1 MQIGAIYDGERCRFT
16 VWAPERS
23 QVELEL
29 VSPKAKRLPLQPNER
44 GYWQTDVKDLPANSQ
59 YYYRI
64 DGGDGRPD
72 PASRFQPEGVH
83 GPSQVVDH
91 SQYDWQDG
99 DWQGIALQDYI
110 IYELHVGAFTPEGS
124 FDAVIPR
131 LGDLLD
137 LGISAVEIM
146 PVAQFPGSR
155 NWGYDG
161 VLPFA
166 VQNSYGGPEGLKRLV
181 DACHQAGLA
190 VIMDVVYNHFG
201 PEGNYT
207 GLYGPYV
214 TDKYRT
220 PWGSAINFDDAYSSG
235 VRNYVIQNVL
245 CWFQDYHID
254 ALRLDA
260 IHAIYDFGAK
270 HLLLEMSDAV
280 LDFAKTRQSPAYLI
294 AESDLNDARIIRS
307 PQKGGYGIDA
317 QWSDDFHH
325 AMHTLLTRERTGYYE
340 DFGTCEALALAIKER
355 FVYAWKYS
363 SFRQRYHGSYVGDL
377 PSSQFV
383 VCVQNHDQ
391 VGNRMMGDRLTH
403 LVSFE
408 ALKLAAGALLLSP
421 YIPMLFMGEEYGEE
435 SPFLYFVDHGDP
447 NLIAAVRKGRKEE
460 FKDFHATGEPP
471 DAASLETLKQSTLQW
486 EKRGQG
492 QQGTLYAFYKRLI
505 GLRKQLAISTPS
517 LPEEIETDFDEAS
530 QTVQF
535 QRQTPNGRLL
545 CLMNFSESAAK
556 ITLTSNPPW
565 QKQID
570 SAASE
575 WGGLGSEAPETLGES
590 AVSLSPQSVV
600 LYAAVKT

>member
-29 VSPKAKRLPLQPNER
+29 ISPEAKRLPLQPDEQ
-44 GYWQTDVKDLPANSQ
+44 GYWQTEVKGLAADSQ
-59 YYYRI
+59 YFYRI

-91 SQYDWQDG
+91 SQYDWQDEG
-99 DWQGIALQDYI
+99 WQGIPLQDYI
-110 IYELHVGAFTPEGS
+110 VYELHIGAFTPEGS

-137 LGISAVEIM
+137 LGITAVEIM
-146 PVAQFPGSR
+146 PVAQFPGER

-166 VQNSYGGPEGLKRLV
+166 VQNSYGGPAGLKRLV

-214 TDKYRT
+214 TDKYQT
-220 PWGSAINFDDAYSSG
+220 PWGSAINFDDAYSTG

-270 HLLLEMSDAV
+270 HLLLELSDAV
-280 LDFAKTRQSPAYLI
+280 QAFAETRQSPAYLI

-307 PQKGGYGIDA
+307 PKKGGYGIDA

-325 AMHTLLTRERTGYYE
+325 AMHTLLTGERTGYYA
-340 DFGTCEALALAIKER
+340 DFGSCEALALAIKER

-363 SFRQRYHGSYVGDL
+363 SFRQRYHGSDAGDL
-377 PSSQFV
+377 PSNQFV

-447 NLIAAVRKGRKEE
+447 DLIAAVRQGRKEE

-471 DAASLETLKQSTLQW
+471 DAASEKTLKQSTLQW
-486 EKRGQG
+486 DKRGQG
-492 QQGTLYAFYKRLI
+492 QQGTLYAFYQRLI
-505 GLRKQLAISTPS
+505 ELRKQLAIATPS
-517 LPEEIETDFDEAS
+517 RPEDIEVDFDEAS
-530 QTVQF
+530 QTVQYL
-535 QRQTPNGRLL
+535 RQLPQGQLL
-545 CLMNFSESAAK
+545 CLMNFGKSAAK
-556 ITLTSNPPW
+556 ITFTTNLSW

-570 SAASE
+570 SAAPE
-575 WGGLGSEAPETLGES
+575 WDGPGSEAPETLS
-590 AVSLSPQSVV
+590 QTAVSISPRSVV
-600 LYAAVKT
+600 LYATVKT